1 MIQPWFYCDLE
12 IMACTRSSHPAVFR
26 GKDVMKICCKFT
38 GEHPCQ
44 SVISIKLQSNFIE
57 ITLRHGC
64 SPVNVLHIFR
74 TPFSKNTSGWLLPE
88 LRMGKLILNHLI
100 WNNCPEFC
108 NGLLGSYFFKLTLES
123 DYVEPCFWRVPVKTI
138 LAPQYCTNISLFQ
151 SRALDTIRRICRGKI

>member
-1 MIQPWFYCDLE
+1 MLQVSICYFQNIDFNRALQLNLIQIFLHFSCH
-12 IMACTRSSHPAVFR
+12 CTSRSIPPNMFLDKR
-26 GKDVMKICCKFT
+26 R
-38 GEHPCQ
+38 EHPCQ

-138 LAPQYCTNISLFQ
+138 LAP
-151 SRALDTIRRICRGKI
+151 